1 MPLTYE
7 IECELYYGT
16 NQLAQ
21 IKEKATCIKNNN
33 LEIPST
39 YKIMF
44 SPYSIMHFFFF
55 CTLNKYLIRVS
66 GGDDR
71 VTFPETESKYKA

>member
-7 IECELYYGT
+7 IEYDLYYGT

-55 CTLNKYLIRVS
+55 VH
-66 GGDDR
+66 
-71 VTFPETESKYKA
+71 